1 MERNSLLPS
10 MPARG
15 HGLILLIFWILVF
28 ISENMAFITIKK
40 DDWSIK
46 LNKSVNNY
54 FDYKFLFNYIHII
67 IFIFSL
73 HGQIEFGFFVGNYI
87 LSFLLLILG
96 VKAPGI
102 MTARDYFSLHNSTD
116 LFLDVSF

>member
-1 MERNSLLPS
+1 MLVMILVFPLSAKLILMERNSLLPS

-28 ISENMAFITIKK
+28 ISENVAFITMKK

-67 IFIFSL
+67 
-73 HGQIEFGFFVGNYI
+73 NYN
-87 LSFLLLILG
+87 
-96 VKAPGI
+96 
-102 MTARDYFSLHNSTD
+102 TY
-116 LFLDVSF
+116 

>member
-1 MERNSLLPS
+1 MLVMILVFPLSAKLILMERNSLLPS

-28 ISENMAFITIKK
+28 ISENVAFITMKK

-67 IFIFSL
+67 IFINNNNLFS
-73 HGQIEFGFFVGNYI
+73 VYMVKSN
-87 LSFLLLILG
+87 SVFLLEI
-96 VKAPGI
+96 I
-102 MTARDYFSLHNSTD
+102 F
-116 LFLDVSF
+116 